1 MYVQVQ
7 MFDFSPS
14 SLSPSSS
21 SSRNRQTYIYPPPP
35 PLPTAAAAAEETC
48 PPVRSQSDAVQFE
61 ILLLLPRR
69 CWNSASV
76 NAGIYFC
83 V

>member
-21 SSRNRQTYIYPPPP
+21 SSRNRQTYIYPP